1 MTKRFWPECIGGC
14 GRIHDD
20 CEQTHDDC
28 EQTHDDCRQIK
39 HRQDL
44 PILMITAELN
54 ANRLA

>member
-1 MTKRFWPECIGGC
+1 MTKRFWAECIGGG

-20 CEQTHDDC
+20 CDQINDGC
-28 EQTHDDCRQIK
+28 GQIK

>member
-1 MTKRFWPECIGGC
+1 MTKRFWAECLGGG
-14 GRIHDD
+14 GRTLDD

-28 EQTHDDCRQIK
+28 GQIK

-54 ANRLA
+54 ANRLD